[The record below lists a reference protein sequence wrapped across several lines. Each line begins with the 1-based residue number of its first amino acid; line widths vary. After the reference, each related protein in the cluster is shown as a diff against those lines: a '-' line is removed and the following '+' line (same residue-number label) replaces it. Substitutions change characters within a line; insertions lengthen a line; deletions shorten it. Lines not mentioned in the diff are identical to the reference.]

1 MKVLSVQIGTARPL
15 SLNGRQV
22 MSAFRKTPVPHAV
35 QVAPLGLQGDEQ
47 VNLSVHG
54 GLSKAV
60 YAYPYEHYAYW
71 EAQAPLLGELAT
83 LPFGSLGENLTL
95 SGLLERDVFI
105 GDELHFPDCV
115 LRVTEPRQPCA
126 TFNAAMGD
134 KLAARKM
141 AQTGFSGF
149 YLAVKRTGTITAGES
164 FEVRPGDRQVSV
176 GELFKVAMRKTRSD

>member
-15 SLNGRQV
+15 TIGGRRV
-22 MSAFRKTPVPHAV
+22 MSAFRKEPVTHTV
-35 QVAPLGLQGDEQ
+35 RVAALGLQGDEQ

-54 GLSKAV
+54 GLTKAV
-60 YAYPYEHYAYW
+60 YAYPHEHYAYW
-71 EAQAPLLGELAT
+71 EAQSPLLGGLAA

-95 SGLLERDVFI
+95 SGLLETEVFI

-115 LRVTEPRQPCA
+115 LRVTEPRQPCG

-134 KLAARKM
+134 KLAAKKM

-149 YLAVKRTGTITAGES
+149 YLAVRKAGTITAGES
-164 FEVRPGDRQVSV
+164 FEVRPGNRQVSV